1 MNTKIVYQTDHLGI
15 YIGTTVADRSP
26 LEPDVW
32 LIPGGCVEVAPPAVP
47 DKKAALWD
55 GRKWQ
60 LVDSYQGLTVYNTTT
75 RAPLLSERA
84 GALPAGYTLEVPGP
98 GQIWSHGHWVDDIPA
113 VLDLRYSAQLDAVN
127 KACLQEITGGLWSA
141 ALGARHFYSTQ
152 IEDQLNLT
160 GLILLGLGG
169 GYACRDEAGLSDF
182 REHTR
187 DQLLQV
193 GNEFTEFKLQRLRK
207 ANDLKQALAAARAA
221 SDLDAFNAVSWESA
235 PV

>member
-1 MNTKIVYQTDHLGI
+1 MDTKIVYQTDPLGI
-15 YIGTTVADRSP
+15 YTGPTVADPSP
-26 LEPDVW
+26 REPGVW
-32 LIPGGCVEVAPPAVP
+32 LIPGGCVEVAPPAIP
-47 DKKAALWD
+47 DRKAAWWD
-55 GRKWQ
+55 GKRWV

-75 RAPLLSERA
+75 REARVIESA
-84 GALPAGYTLEVPGP
+84 GTLPVGYTLEVPGP
-98 GQIWSHGHWVDDIPA
+98 GQIWSNGHWVDDIPA

-127 KACLQEITGGLWSA
+127 KACLQEITGGFWSA
-141 ALGARHFYSTQ
+141 ALGARHFYGTR

-160 GLILLGLGG
+160 GLILLDLGG

-193 GNEFTEFKLQRLRK
+193 GNEFTEYKLQRLRK
-207 ANDLKQALAAARAA
+207 ANDLKKALVAARAA
-221 SDLDAFNAVSWESA
+221 ADLGALNAVSWEFA